1 MIDIVRAANLRT
13 SLGRIAIAVAWF
25 GCALLLAF
33 GGAGIVA
40 GMSHQPGTPARA
52 ELTWVGDHEIGPRL
66 TNGAIDLQKLTDD
79 VDKLGDQE
87 INALVGVN
95 GGDQAAIR
103 AAMEKGQR
111 LLVTIEQETTDL
123 RTKLA
128 AIPGTGPGAEIR
140 LGGIPLRRYET
151 LTGALDATGGLRAS
165 WDKLTASSL
174 AAIQLQTTLAD
185 HDAATGAAARLG
197 STGRFAPA
205 LAKLD
210 ESDDQIASARK
221 QRDSMSATVDVT
233 ILSDWIDR
241 NAQYDLALRKLYSLL
256 RSSHG
261 KATTAVQ
268 KASAAEAKARENLP
282 RDTRGLIII
291 MADVARGGLNRAVID
306 IEDAKGRLSAAI
318 DAFNAEASDDS
329 GTNGGTGAGSG
340 AGAGTSPG
348 ASASP

>member
-1 MIDIVRAANLRT
+1 MKSRASSL
-13 SLGRIAIAVAWF
+13 LGRVGIAAAWF
-25 GCALLLAF
+25 GCAVLLAF

-40 GMSHQPGTPARA
+40 GMSHQPGTAARA
-52 ELTWVGDHEIGPRL
+52 ELTWVGDHQIGPRL
-66 TNGAIDLQKLTDD
+66 TDGAADLQKLTDN
-79 VDKLGDQE
+79 VDSLGDQA

-103 AAMEKGQR
+103 ASMDKGQK

-128 AIPGTGPGAEIR
+128 AIPGMGPGAEIR
-140 LGGIPLRRYET
+140 LGGIPLRRYQT
-151 LTGALDATGGLRAS
+151 LTGALDSTGGLRDS
-165 WDKLTASSL
+165 WEKLTAGSL

-185 HDAATGAAARLG
+185 HDAATAAAARMG
-197 STGRFAPA
+197 STGKFAPA

-210 ESDDQIASARK
+210 ESDSLIASARK

-241 NAQYDLALRKLYSLL
+241 NAEYDLALRKLYSLL

-261 KATTAVQ
+261 KATSAVQ

-318 DAFNAEASDDS
+318 DAFNAEATDDS
-329 GTNGGTGAGSG
+329 SSGGGS
-340 AGAGTSPG
+340 G